1 MAPVVVGIDLGGTIV
16 RAGALNLE
24 GKLLAVEEQTIEAR
38 RGPQVGMARIQT
50 LIGSVCR
57 DSGGGD
63 LLGVG
68 IGCSGPVDTDK
79 GVISNPHTMPTW
91 ENVPI
96 VSWLTDR
103 LGVPVALENDADVA
117 ALGEYWQGAG
127 KNISRL
133 YAITVGTGIGA
144 ALIIDGRIYRGLD
157 GVHPDGGRHVVD
169 PSGPVCYCGAHGC
182 WESLASGS
190 AIAHRAQERVAEF
203 PSSQILEMAGGDPS
217 RIDARLVAEAAQLGD
232 PFSKEIIKQ
241 AAYFFSLG
249 LINIVMLF
257 VPEVIVLSG
266 GVMKSVDLFMPAIQN
281 VLRKHDVMVPA
292 SRVRVIPA
300 ALGYY
305 AGLYGAAYTIVKR
318 L

>member
-1 MAPVVVGIDLGGTIV
+1 MASVVVGIDLGGTIV

-24 GKLLAVEEQTIEAR
+24 GKD
-38 RGPQVGMARIQT
+38 P
-50 LIGSVCR
+50 
-57 DSGGGD
+57 
-63 LLGVG
+63 
-68 IGCSGPVDTDK
+68 DK
-79 GVISNPHTMPTW
+79 GVISNPHTLPTW

-96 VSWLTDR
+96 VAWLTDR
-103 LGVPVALENDADVA
+103 LGVPVALENDADAA

-127 KNISRL
+127 KNVSRL

-144 ALIIDGRIYRGLD
+144 ALIIDGQIYRGLD
-157 GVHPDGGRHVVD
+157 GAHPDGGHHVVD
-169 PSGPVCYCGAHGC
+169 PSGPICYCGAHGC

-190 AIAHRAQERVAEF
+190 AITRRAQERVAEF
-203 PSSQILEMAGGDPS
+203 PSSQILKMAGGDPS

-232 PFSKEIIKQ
+232 PFSEEIMAQ

-266 GVMKSVDLFMPAIQN
+266 GVMKSVDLFMPAIKN

-292 SRVRVIPA
+292 SQVRVIPA
-300 ALGYY
+300 VLGYY
-305 AGLYGAAYTIVKR
+305 AGLYGAAYTIIKR

>member
-1 MAPVVVGIDLGGTIV
+1 MASVVVGIDLGGTIV
-16 RAGALNLE
+16 RAGALSLE
-24 GKLLAVEEQTIEAR
+24 GKLLAVKEQTIEAR
-38 RGPQVGMARIQT
+38 RGPQIGMARIQT

-57 DSGGGD
+57 DSDGGD

-68 IGCSGPVDTDK
+68 IGCSGPVDPEN
-79 GVISNPHTMPTW
+79 GVISNPHTLPTW

-96 VSWLTDR
+96 VAWLTDR

-127 KNISRL
+127 KNVSRL
-133 YAITVGTGIGA
+133 YAVTVGTGIGA
-144 ALIIDGRIYRGLD
+144 ALIIDGQIYRGLD
-157 GVHPDGGRHVVD
+157 GAHPDGGHHVVD

-182 WESLASGS
+182 WESLTSGS
-190 AIAHRAQERVAEF
+190 AIARRAQERISEF
-203 PSSQILEMAGGDPS
+203 PLSQILEMAGGDPS
-217 RIDARLVAEAAQLGD
+217 RINARLVAEAAQLGD
-232 PFSKEIIKQ
+232 PFSEEIMAQ
-241 AAYFFSLG
+241 AANFFSLG

-305 AGLYGAAYTIVKR
+305 AGLYGAAYTIIKR